1 MSILSACSS
10 FQTAFYEELAYDYTE
25 AAALHLDQIVCS
37 VGAMSMTLKLFFRL
51 YNGKFKSLK
60 YLQLLIKLLNLRH
73 QVLYVFVFLSQF
85 LILLV
90 RVNFERFDSLIR
102 LRVNL
107 LILLR
112 ILSLGLLKSSDS
124 YLRLVELFCL
134 LS

>member
-25 AAALHLDQIVCS
+25 AAALNLDQIVCS
-37 VGAMSMTLKLFFRL
+37 VGVMSMTLKLFSRL
-51 YNGKFKSLK
+51 YIGKFKSLK

-112 ILSLGLLKSSDS
+112 ILS
-124 YLRLVELFCL
+124 
-134 LS
+134 